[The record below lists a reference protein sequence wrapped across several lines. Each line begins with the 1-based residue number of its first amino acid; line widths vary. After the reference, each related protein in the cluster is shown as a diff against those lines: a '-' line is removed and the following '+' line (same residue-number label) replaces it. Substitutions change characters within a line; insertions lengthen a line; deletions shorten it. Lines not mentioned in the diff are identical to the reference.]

1 MEIEL
6 DEFNIDH
13 DEIEKLF
20 IDEEEE
26 LEDE

>member
-1 MEIEL
+1 L